1 MPIGEQISGRYPREI
16 DDDGCAD
23 RFLPFA
29 GRLFPA
35 AHHCGCGNHMGC
47 TSWPTT
53 CNSERIRAFQQR
65 AHLGKIV
72 SGKER
77 EARRYGVRDGLVPI
91 LRIRVGDLLEHAT
104 VDSGYAFSACGM
116 GYEVCWKQPK

>member
-1 MPIGEQISGRYPREI
+1 
-16 DDDGCAD
+16 
-23 RFLPFA
+23 
-29 GRLFPA
+29 
-35 AHHCGCGNHMGC
+35 MGC

-116 GYEVCWKQPK
+116 GYEVCWKQPYGVETTYWLGFDYPVNQLQIVDNKLPEQYCLLCGLSYIII

>member
-1 MPIGEQISGRYPREI
+1 
-16 DDDGCAD
+16 
-23 RFLPFA
+23 
-29 GRLFPA
+29 
-35 AHHCGCGNHMGC
+35 MGC

-53 CNSERIRAFQQR
+53 CNSERIRTFQQR

-116 GYEVCWKQPK
+116 GYEVCWKQPKKLL

>member
-1 MPIGEQISGRYPREI
+1 
-16 DDDGCAD
+16 
-23 RFLPFA
+23 
-29 GRLFPA
+29 
-35 AHHCGCGNHMGC
+35 MGC

-77 EARRYGVRDGLVPI
+77 EARRYGIRDGLVPI

-116 GYEVCWKQPK
+116 GYEVCWKQPEGGFGLCK

>member
-1 MPIGEQISGRYPREI
+1 
-16 DDDGCAD
+16 
-23 RFLPFA
+23 
-29 GRLFPA
+29 
-35 AHHCGCGNHMGC
+35 MGC

-77 EARRYGVRDGLVPI
+77 EACRYGVCDGLVPI
-91 LRIRVGDLLEHAT
+91 LRIRVRDLLEHAT
-104 VDSGYAFSACGM
+104 VDSGYAFSACRM
-116 GYEVCWKQPK
+116 GYEVCWKQPTELPMKERLTEGRQ

>member
-1 MPIGEQISGRYPREI
+1 
-16 DDDGCAD
+16 
-23 RFLPFA
+23 
-29 GRLFPA
+29 
-35 AHHCGCGNHMGC
+35 MGC

-116 GYEVCWKQPK
+116 GYEVCWKQPYTRHL